1 MSAIKES
8 YNVLPRLSFR
18 WVKANE
24 LLLNAVEV
32 SLGKEYIY
40 KSIDGE
46 GYVNLA
52 NEDLPLSEDFKGVN
66 RDMVG
71 MVEDHHNAGLYVHVK
86 ENEEKSLHI
95 SHVLGKEN
103 DTLIEKNV
111 IVLEKGAKMNL
122 IMDYSSDDAVT
133 FSNIL
138 NKISVAEGAELNI
151 IKVQRLNSFSRHLES
166 RYSTVE
172 ESGKVNYI
180 SVELG
185 GKEAVVNYMTDLLG
199 DEAEGHVKSVY
210 LGFGERVID
219 LFPSYEPLRK
229 EDQFR
234 HDLQGSPKGQV
245 QEGIPRN
252 PRLQEGGQ
260 PHSEGNEEEF
270 TILLS
275 PKVKSYAI
283 PLLLCREDDVIG
295 NHAAS
300 NGQIDAEKLFYI
312 MSRGM
317 SESEAKKI
325 IIESHIRPIIDLIPV
340 ESIQEIIL
348 EAVEKELTGE

>member
-24 LLLNAVEV
+24 LLLNTVEV
-32 SLGKEYIY
+32 SLNKEYTY
-40 KSIDGE
+40 KSLEGE
-46 GYVNLA
+46 GYKNLT
-52 NEDLPLSEDFKGVN
+52 NEDLPLSADFKGVN
-66 RDMVG
+66 ERMVS
-71 MVEDHHNAGLYVHVK
+71 MVEDNHNAGLFIHVK
-86 ENEEKSLHI
+86 ENEEQNLHI
-95 SHVLGKEN
+95 IHELNSEN
-103 DTLIEKNV
+103 STLIEKNV
-111 IVLEKGAKMNL
+111 IVLEKGSKMN
-122 IMDYSSDDAVT
+122 IIIDYSSDDSET

-151 IKVQRLNSFSRHLES
+151 IKIQRLNSLSRHLES
-166 RYSTVE
+166 RYSTVLAT
-172 ESGKVNYI
+172 GKVNYI
-180 SVELG
+180 SVEIG

-199 DEAEGHVKSVY
+199 DESEGHVKSVY
-210 LGFGERVID
+210 LGFGERVLD
-219 LFPSYEPLRK
+219 LSHHMNHFGKRTNSDMIFKGALK
-229 EDQFR
+229 DKSKKAFR
-234 HDLQGSPKGQV
+234 GTLDFKKGST
-245 QEGIPRN
+245 
-252 PRLQEGGQ
+252 
-260 PHSEGNEEEF
+260 HSEGNEEEF

-300 NGQIDAEKLFYI
+300 NGQIDEEKLFYI

-340 ESIQEIIL
+340 ESIKNIIL
-348 EAVEKELTGE
+348 DAVEKELVGE

>member
-32 SLGKEYIY
+32 SLGKEYTY

-71 MVEDHHNAGLYVHVK
+71 MAEDHHNAGLYVHVK

-95 SHVLGKEN
+95 SHVLGEEN

-166 RYSTVE
+166 RYSTVQ

-219 LFPSYEPLRK
+219 LSHHMNHFGKKTNSDMIFKGALK
-229 EDQFR
+229 DKSKKAFR
-234 HDLQGSPKGQV
+234 GTLDFKKGST
-245 QEGIPRN
+245 
-252 PRLQEGGQ
+252 
-260 PHSEGNEEEF
+260 HSEGNEEEF

-317 SESEAKKI
+317 SEAEAKKI

>member
-24 LLLNAVEV
+24 LLLETVEV
-32 SLGKEYIY
+32 SLNTEYTY
-40 KSIDGE
+40 KSLEGE
-46 GYVNLA
+46 GYKSLT
-52 NEDLPLSEDFKGVN
+52 NEDLPLSADFKGVN
-66 RDMVG
+66 ARMVS
-71 MVEDHHNAGLYVHVK
+71 MVEENHNAGLFIHVK
-86 ENEEKSLHI
+86 ENEEQNLHI
-95 SHVLGKEN
+95 THELGRDN
-103 DTLIEKNV
+103 STLIEKNV
-111 IVLEKGAKMNL
+111 IVLEKGSKMNM
-122 IMDYSSDDAVT
+122 IMDYSSDDSET

-151 IKVQRLNSFSRHLES
+151 IKIQRLNSLSRHLES
-166 RYSTVE
+166 RYSTVLE
-172 ESGKVNYI
+172 TGKVNYI
-180 SVELG
+180 SVEIG
-185 GKEAVVNYMTDLLG
+185 GKEAVVNYMTDLIG
-199 DEAEGHVKSVY
+199 DESEGHVKSVY
-210 LGFGERVID
+210 LGFGERVLD
-219 LFPSYEPLRK
+219 LSHHMNHFGKRTNSDMIFKGALK
-229 EDQFR
+229 DKSKKAFR
-234 HDLQGSPKGQV
+234 GTLDFKKGST
-245 QEGIPRN
+245 
-252 PRLQEGGQ
+252 
-260 PHSEGNEEEF
+260 HSEGNEEEF

-300 NGQIDAEKLFYI
+300 NGQIDEEKLFYI

-340 ESIQEIIL
+340 ESIKNIIL
-348 EAVEKELTGE
+348 EAVEKELVGE

>member
-1 MSAIKES
+1 MSAMKETF
-8 YNVLPRLSFR
+8 NVLPRLSFR

-24 LLLNAVEV
+24 LLLNSMEV
-32 SLGKEYIY
+32 ALDKTY
-40 KSIDGE
+40 KTHELQGE
-46 GYVNLA
+46 GYQALQK
-52 NEDLPLSEDFKGVN
+52 EDLPLSSEFKGVN
-66 RDMVG
+66 EQMVA
-71 MVEDHHNAGLYVHVK
+71 MAEEHHNTGLYIHVG
-86 ENEEKSLHI
+86 ENEEKEIHVT
-95 SHVLGKEN
+95 HVLDAHN
-103 DTLIEKNV
+103 SVLIEKNV

-122 IMDYSSDDAVT
+122 IMDYSSDETET

-138 NKISVAEGAELNI
+138 NKIKVSEGAELNL
-151 IKVQRLNSFSRHLES
+151 IKIQRLNSFSRHLES
-166 RYSTVE
+166 RFSTVE
-172 ESGKVNYI
+172 ASGKVNYI

-185 GKEAVVNYMTDLLG
+185 GKEAVVNYMTDLKG
-199 DEAEGHVKSVY
+199 DESEGHVKSVY

-219 LFPSYEPLRK
+219 LSHHMNHFGKRTNSDMIFKGALK
-229 EDQFR
+229 DKSKKAFR
-234 HDLQGSPKGQV
+234 GTLDFKNGST
-245 QEGIPRN
+245 
-252 PRLQEGGQ
+252 
-260 PHSEGNEEEF
+260 HSEGNEEEF

-300 NGQIDAEKLFYI
+300 NGQIDEEKLFYI

-340 ESIQEIIL
+340 ESIKDIIL
-348 EAVEKELTGE
+348 AAVEKELTGE